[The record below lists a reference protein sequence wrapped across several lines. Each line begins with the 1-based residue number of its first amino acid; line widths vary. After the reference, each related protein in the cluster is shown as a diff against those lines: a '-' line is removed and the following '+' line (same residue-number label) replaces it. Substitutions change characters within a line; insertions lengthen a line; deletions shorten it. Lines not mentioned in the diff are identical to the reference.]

1 MRLTCLRCG
10 HQLDVPTQDALA
22 EGYLY
27 CVCGTEHV
35 VPHLLGP
42 ETAPNERAA
51 VSSRTRAFRAAGLAK
66 NYCGIALGISLA
78 GIVFFPLTLVGAGMG
93 AWVLGGLRQ
102 SVRPHS
108 GPRRAGMAI
117 AAGLAIGLVWVAG
130 FMNWSANQRYQ
141 DITLIQDMAGEE
153 LEKLHFAQQGYFEV
167 HGRDGSFDEITF
179 TPIYGRYT
187 IYLGRDDH
195 VGGISENEAMV
206 YELPMEFIP
215 AVDNRFYRAV
225 AVTNL
230 DDDKELDVW
239 VISETGRLVHEVDDL
254 RAEL

>member
-10 HQLDVPTQDALA
+10 HQLDVPTRDALA

-35 VPHLLGP
+35 VPYLMGP

-51 VSSRTRAFRAAGLAK
+51 VSSRTRAFRAAGLAR
-66 NYCGIALGISLA
+66 NYGGGALAVSLA
-78 GIVFFPLTLVGAGMG
+78 GILLFPLAVVGILMG
-93 AWVLGGLRQ
+93 IWVLSGLRP
-102 SVRPHS
+102 SIRPHS
-108 GPRRAGMAI
+108 GPRRAVMAI
-117 AAGLAIGLVWVAG
+117 VAGVAVSLGWVAG
-130 FMNWSANQRYQ
+130 FVSWSESQRYQ
-141 DITLIQDMAGEE
+141 DVTLIQDMASEE
-153 LEKLHFAQQGYFEV
+153 LEKLHLAQQGYYAV
-167 HGRDGSFDEITF
+167 HGRYGSFDEITF
-179 TPIYGRYT
+179 SPIYGRYT

-195 VGGISENEAMV
+195 VGGIADNQPAV
-206 YELPMEFIP
+206 YELPIEFIP
-215 AVDNRFYRAV
+215 AVENRFYRAV

-239 VISETGRLVHEVDDL
+239 VISESGRRVHEVDDL